1 MREMSMLYILT
12 RGKTDI
18 ETMNKAERME
28 IYMAMLGM
36 ILERNPVSASSDL
49 ALKFINSP
57 NSPYIADVFDF
68 MGTQIDRAAYV
79 GILSALNI
87 SSDAIAAL
95 DQMREKDPKVFYGVL
110 AGIALACMA

>member
-1 MREMSMLYILT
+1 MLYILT

-36 ILERNPVSASSDL
+36 ILNGIL
-49 ALKFINSP
+49 YLHLLILLLNSLTLLIVHILWMF
-57 NSPYIADVFDF
+57 SDF

-79 GILSALNI
+79 GILSA
-87 SSDAIAAL
+87 
-95 DQMREKDPKVFYGVL
+95 
-110 AGIALACMA
+110 